1 MRQTGRGKRTT
12 GRKKYTYGKPHT
24 AAEYRRRRRQQQVR
38 IQRMLLLLGI
48 VLVVIFIFVLGGK
61 LFRWTREKHLAADA
75 PAGITK
81 VVENPPDYDVQ
92 LLTINDYSRPGLAID
107 QVNGIVVH

>member
-12 GRKKYTYGKPHT
+12 GRKKKYTYRKPHT

-61 LFRWTREKHLAADA
+61 IA
-75 PAGITK
+75 PLDKGKNIWQQQMHRQPLPK
-81 VVENPPDYDVQ
+81 W
-92 LLTINDYSRPGLAID
+92 
-107 QVNGIVVH
+107 